1 MQEKN
6 LRVDKFTIELGNL
19 LREYR
24 EKKCNIALEKLAFEY
39 GLSKSTLSKI
49 ERGVHHCKVINLW
62 KISEALGIKC
72 SDLIKLLE
80 DRLGKEFHLI
90 DE

>member
-1 MQEKN
+1 MQDKD
-6 LRVDKFTIELGNL
+6 LKVDIFTIELGKL

-24 EKKCNIALEKLAFEY
+24 EQNCNIALEKLAFEY
-39 GLSKSTLSKI
+39 GISKSTLSKI
-49 ERGVHHCKVINLW
+49 ERGIHHCKLINLW

-80 DRLGKEFHLI
+80 DRLGKDFHFL